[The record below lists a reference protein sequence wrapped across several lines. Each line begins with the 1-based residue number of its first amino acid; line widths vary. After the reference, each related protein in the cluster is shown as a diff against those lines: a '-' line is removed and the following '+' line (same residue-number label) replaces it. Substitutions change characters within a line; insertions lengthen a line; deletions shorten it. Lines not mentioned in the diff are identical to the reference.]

1 MAETS
6 GFIKQIADQDF
17 QNKIGFHYIGIVC
30 IIAWYYWLW
39 FTPSIFH
46 SIALTDNLVTY
57 SWLTTLAC
65 SGLFFIAIPLVLGE
79 KHHLDRFEHLHWIA
93 GIVLAGTTLAYTM
106 LPNTFSSITLSMV
119 IYPILFSLGNALLW
133 LIWGEFY
140 AVRRTGFSSWKVAPI
155 FGIGILGTQA
165 ISVILPSYVADV
177 FIALLPLCSCAL
189 LDYGR
194 KNLYPDSKRPS
205 LLPKK
210 IRTKAFSSMILMCC
224 MMFCAGAACYYV
236 IAIIPL
242 DVLPDNGY
250 GYPVGI
256 CGGSVILI
264 CMALYYNFVNKEGTI
279 YRSIPWLLTACTIA
293 IALYLSEN
301 NSLQYPSFLLAVSLV
316 GVLEVL
322 LITFFGT
329 LSTKG
334 YVAPAMAFGLSSGC
348 IRLGFFAGDS
358 LAVAYEANEAILS
371 SVIPQDTALI
381 FICILAIIMIPMLRQ
396 ELKLTSLMDGP
407 NQVMELS
414 TVCAAI
420 TSEFKLSA
428 RESEIL
434 GLIARG
440 YTVDSLAKKLVISPY
455 TAQTHIRHIY
465 SKMQIHKRSEL
476 LDYINMHR
484 SDL

>member
-93 GIVLAGTTLAYTM
+93 GIVLTGTTLAYTM

-165 ISVILPSYVADV
+165 ISAMV
-177 FIALLPLCSCAL
+177 
-189 LDYGR
+189 
-194 KNLYPDSKRPS
+194 
-205 LLPKK
+205 
-210 IRTKAFSSMILMCC
+210 LMCC

-301 NSLQYPSFLLAVSLV
+301 NSLQYLSFLLAVSLV
-316 GVLEVL
+316 SVLEVL

-334 YVAPAMAFGLSSGC
+334 YAAPAMAFGLSSGC

>member
-1 MAETS
+1 MVEIPS
-6 GFIKQIADQDF
+6 FIKQIGDQEF

-30 IIAWYYWLW
+30 IISWYYCLW
-39 FTPSIFH
+39 FTPSLFH
-46 SIALTDNLVTY
+46 SIVLTDDLVTY
-57 SWLTTLAC
+57 SWVITLAC
-65 SGLFFIAIPLVLGE
+65 TGLMFLAIPLALGE
-79 KHHLDRFEHLHWIA
+79 KRHLDSFKNLHW
-93 GIVLAGTTLAYTM
+93 LAGALLAITTLAYTL
-106 LPNTFSSITLSMV
+106 LPNTFTAPVLSLA
-119 IYPILFSLGNALLW
+119 IYPLAFSIGNALLW
-133 LIWGEFY
+133 IIWGEFY

-155 FGIGILGTQA
+155 FGMGILGTQV
-165 ISVILPSYVADV
+165 ISVALPAYAANV

-194 KNLYPDSKRPS
+194 KHLYADAKRPS
-205 LLPKK
+205 LLPKE
-210 IRTKAFSSMILMCC
+210 IRTKAFSSMILMCL

-242 DVLPDNGY
+242 DVLPQNGY

-256 CGGSVILI
+256 CCGSVILI
-264 CMALYYNFVNKEGTI
+264 AMALYYNFVNKEGTI

-293 IALYLSEN
+293 IALYLSDN
-301 NSLQYPSFLLAVSLV
+301 AGLQFPAFLLAVALV

-348 IRLGFFAGDS
+348 IRLGFFAGDMI
-358 LAVAYEANEAILS
+358 AVAYEHSESMLNSIL
-371 SVIPQDTALI
+371 PQDTALV
-381 FICILAIIMIPMLRQ
+381 FICILAAIMIPMLRQ
-396 ELKLTSLMDGP
+396 ELKLTSLMEGP
-407 NQVMELS
+407 NQAMEL
-414 TVCAAI
+414 TTICQAI

-484 SDL
+484 SDM

>member
-1 MAETS
+1 MAETPS
-6 GFIKQIADQDF
+6 FIKKIGDQDF

-30 IIAWYYWLW
+30 IISWYYCLW
-39 FTPSIFH
+39 FTPSLFH
-46 SIALTDNLVTY
+46 SIGLTDDLVTY

-79 KHHLDRFEHLHWIA
+79 KHHLDRLKNIHWIA
-93 GIVLAGTTLAYTM
+93 GILLAATTLLYTL
-106 LPNTFSSITLSMV
+106 LPNTFSSVPLSMV
-119 IYPILFSLGNALLW
+119 IYPIAFSIGNALLW

-140 AVRRTGFSSWKVAPI
+140 AVRRTGFSSWKVTPI
-155 FGIGILGTQA
+155 FGIGILATQV
-165 ISVILPSYVADV
+165 ISVALPSYLSNI
-177 FIALLPLCSCAL
+177 FIAMLPLCSCAL

-194 KNLYPDSKRPS
+194 RHLYPDSKRPS

-210 IRTKAFSSMILMCC
+210 IRTKAFSSLILMCC

-242 DVLPDNGY
+242 DVLPANGY

-256 CGGSVILI
+256 CCASVILI
-264 CMALYYNFVNKEGTI
+264 CMALYYNFINKEGTI

-301 NSLQYPSFLLAVSLV
+301 AGLQFPSFLLAVALV

-334 YVAPAMAFGLSSGC
+334 YAAPAMAFGLSSGC
-348 IRLGFFAGDS
+348 IRLGFFAGDNI
-358 LAVAYEANEAILS
+358 AVYYEHSEAFLH
-371 SVIPQDTALI
+371 SVVPQDTALI

-407 NQVMELS
+407 NQAMELS